1 MDNRKLQPED
11 EGSGLT
17 HLSPGGEVRMVDVTA
32 KEATAR
38 EARARAVVR
47 MERQTLELMLSA
59 GLKKGDVFSVARI
72 AGIMGAKRTPDLIP
86 LCHPIA
92 LTGVEVELEAEAE
105 NPSLII
111 TVTARTTDR
120 TGVEMEAMVG
130 AALAAL
136 AVYDMGKSVDRSMHI
151 SEIALLEK
159 KGGRSGHFTR
169 EGGPPGD
176 QSSPQPGPC
185 DPGQT
190 PGKEG
195 GA

>member
-1 MDNRKLQPED
+1 
-11 EGSGLT
+11 
-17 HLSPGGEVRMVDVTA
+17 MVDVTA

-47 MERQTLELMLSA
+47 MERQTLELMLGA

-72 AGIMGAKRTPDLIP
+72 AGIMGAKRTPDLVP

-92 LTGVEVELEAEAE
+92 LTGVEVDLEADTE
-105 NPSLII
+105 NPSLVI

-136 AVYDMGKSVDRSMHI
+136 AVYDMGKSVDRSMYI

-169 EGGPPGD
+169 EGDPPEGR
-176 QSSPQPGPC
+176 SSPHIGPH
-185 DPGQT
+185 DPEQT